1 MKTGNYHARKIKR
14 IFFILIIYL
23 LTIINHSFIIIIQV
37 DPQLSTQVCYRKRC
51 TIGFFLCF
59 HRFETINE

>member
-23 LTIINHSFIIIIQV
+23 LTIMCHSFIIIIQV

-51 TIGFFLCF
+51 TKVFFLCF